1 MKARWNFRNDIGAAD
16 GGQIVVQQ
24 PKTFG
29 SHYRDYKGT
38 GSIILH
44 AIVGHEYEF
53 LFADVGMN
61 STNSDGGN
69 WSQSLLKNH
78 FETNTLNLPNPMP
91 LPGSK
96 NLVPIVYRRW
106 CFSFVHVYDVALSS
120 KEPDFRETH
129 FQTHSSE
136 WDAYQ
141 KMSLVSWKTA
151 GEYLEDHSIL
161 NPKKLS
167 PLYVPWFF
175 FTVGLEGIPKLL
187 KYMSLSH

>member
-1 MKARWNFRNDIGAAD
+1 MHIINILGKTYFNTTTSTDEWLKSPQKMKARWNFRNDIGAAD

-53 LFADVGMN
+53 LFADVRMN

-96 NLVPIVYRRW
+96 NLVPIVYRR
-106 CFSFVHVYDVALSS
+106 
-120 KEPDFRETH
+120 
-129 FQTHSSE
+129 
-136 WDAYQ
+136 
-141 KMSLVSWKTA
+141 
-151 GEYLEDHSIL
+151 
-161 NPKKLS
+161 
-167 PLYVPWFF
+167 
-175 FTVGLEGIPKLL
+175 
-187 KYMSLSH
+187 

>member
-1 MKARWNFRNDIGAAD
+1 MPIINILGKTYFNTTACTDEWLKSRQKMKARWNFRNDIGATD
-16 GGQIVVQQ
+16 GGKIVVQQ

-96 NLVPIVYRRW
+96 NLVPFVYRR
-106 CFSFVHVYDVALSS
+106 
-120 KEPDFRETH
+120 
-129 FQTHSSE
+129 
-136 WDAYQ
+136 
-141 KMSLVSWKTA
+141 
-151 GEYLEDHSIL
+151 
-161 NPKKLS
+161 
-167 PLYVPWFF
+167 
-175 FTVGLEGIPKLL
+175 
-187 KYMSLSH
+187 